1 MAFSS
6 HDFVAFWRVLAKF
19 ILRRG
24 GGGLTELINR
34 HVGQCPA
41 TRIGRRRRITS
52 DYFWTIESLSV
63 VVRHKNRPLL
73 FILSLFLSLSL
84 SLSLSRARAG
94 NSFLELPQRQ
104 RYPRL
109 ATWFPETE
117 IKQLPGFRSET
128 QFHGKNF
135 PVPVDNALPRSSSL
149 PFFWGCFG
157 LFFCCCYSLVVS
169 KHRLQTRW
177 RPVLRLSST
186 ARAKS
191 FQPVKRMSATP
202 ATAIKP
208 RNVHKNLIEPFSFL
222 SLSLFM
228 LVFFFL
234 CSSPFLVSTRHYET
248 YRRFY
253 RVLLGL
259 TATLYEPYSVFVYYY
274 RVKLSSGDPSRFRVS
289 YFFCLSSICI
299 RFYWILLVEHKDE
312 PSSTNYSQ
320 ILFRV
325 LASVTC
331 F

>member
-1 MAFSS
+1 MPFLVLLLSRFFGVVSGCFFVVATLSS
-6 HDFVAFWRVLAKF
+6 CQSTAYK
-19 ILRRG
+19 RG
-24 GGGLTELINR
+24 DDR
-34 HVGQCPA
+34 FFDCPA
-41 TRIGRRRRITS
+41 PPEQSRSSQWKECRRPRRRR
-52 DYFWTIESLSV
+52 
-63 VVRHKNRPLL
+63 
-73 FILSLFLSLSL
+73 
-84 SLSLSRARAG
+84 
-94 NSFLELPQRQ
+94 
-104 RYPRL
+104 
-109 ATWFPETE
+109 
-117 IKQLPGFRSET
+117 
-128 QFHGKNF
+128 
-135 PVPVDNALPRSSSL
+135 SSL
-149 PFFWGCFG
+149 VTSTRTLSNHF
-157 LFFCCCYSLVVS
+157 LF
-169 KHRLQTRW
+169 
-177 RPVLRLSST
+177 
-186 ARAKS
+186 
-191 FQPVKRMSATP
+191 
-202 ATAIKP
+202 
-208 RNVHKNLIEPFSFL
+208 